1 MSDTMKAALD
11 AALRYHIAD
20 ETLSHHMVL
29 DTAKLFYRELAVAAP
44 SGVDAYDEDW
54 CDQVSTWLRVLNG
67 DQLGFVSTAVQR
79 ISAERNPPVP
89 LLAPPASAPQRLL
102 DQLNGPQPYPGTAA
116 PVGPLVTHDELEAR
130 LAELGGDKRN
140 AGDVAEAAH
149 RAHVALEPGAISEAL
164 GRKSNESLLAAAER
178 VMKELTEWH
187 YRAERAEA
195 TLRNATFALPDSERA
210 RPAEGPAL
218 VAGDAIRIRERGAD
232 VFLSTTV
239 STVLEYSSTEGFVA
253 FVPQGA
259 FAEGRRDEI
268 GTESINQILKLL
280 APARLS
286 GTIAQQ
292 IKELVGTHGNQ
303 ILRIRRLKQE
313 HGEFEK
319 KLREIVGA
327 LPESE
332 SDDHYHPEQP
342 TLDAV
347 ERVVRELVQRAQRPD
362 GSRYSRDEL
371 LSDVQ
376 QGWTYGGRV
385 ELQA

>member
-1 MSDTMKAALD
+1 MSDMMKAALD
-11 AALRYHIAD
+11 AALRYHVAD
-20 ETLSHHMVL
+20 ETLSRDMVL
-29 DTAKLFYRELAVAAP
+29 DTAKVFYRELAVAAP

-54 CDQVSTWLRVLNG
+54 YSQVHTWLRVLNG
-67 DQLGFVSTAVQR
+67 DQLGCVSDAVQR
-79 ISAERNPPVP
+79 ISAERNPPMYAPVP
-89 LLAPPASAPQRLL
+89 TQYGGRPMPPPGMSYTVPNSAAAELL
-102 DQLNGPQPYPGTAA
+102 DKLNGPQPYPGTAA
-116 PVGPLVTHDELEAR
+116 PVG
-130 LAELGGDKRN
+130 
-140 AGDVAEAAH
+140 
-149 RAHVALEPGAISEAL
+149 LEPGAISETL
-164 GRKSNESLLAAAER
+164 GRRSSESLLATADR
-178 VMKELTEWH
+178 VMQELAEWRH
-187 YRAERAEA
+187 RAERAEA
-195 TLRNATFALPDSERA
+195 TLQNATFALPDSERA

-218 VAGDAIRIRERGAD
+218 IAGDTIRIRERGAD

-239 STVLEYSSTEGFVA
+239 STELTYSPTEGFVA

-280 APARLS
+280 APAKLS

-292 IKELVGTHGNQ
+292 IKELVMTTGSRLT
-303 ILRIRRLKQE
+303 RIGQLERE
-313 HGEFEK
+313 HEEFEK
-319 KLREIVGA
+319 KLRGIVGA
-327 LPESE
+327 LSEYE
-332 SDDHYHPEQP
+332 SDDYYCPEQP